1 MSSTPDCPECR
12 SRMEEGFIP
21 DLGHGGTVVQMFW
34 HPGTPEGQ
42 TFLGLK
48 TGSVKIDQSEAIK
61 IMAYRCTRCG
71 FIQSYARK
79 E

>member
-1 MSSTPDCPECR
+1 MSRKPDCPECR

-21 DLGHGGTVVQMFW
+21 DLIYGRVVQMFW
-34 HPGTPEGQ
+34 HPGTPEDQ

-48 TGSVKIDQSEAIK
+48 VGGIKIDQSEAIK
-61 IMAYRCTRCG
+61 ITAYRCTRCG
-71 FIQSYARK
+71 FLQSYARK

>member
-1 MSSTPDCPECR
+1 MSTKPDCPECR

-21 DLGHGGTVVQMFW
+21 DMSQGAAVQMFW
-34 HPGTPEGQ
+34 HAGTPEDQ

-48 TGSVKIDQSEAIK
+48 MGTIKIDKSEAVKIT
-61 IMAYRCTRCG
+61 AYRCTRCG
-71 FIQSYARK
+71 FLQSYARK